1 MEFRFNVNSLFKN
14 ANVVKVT
21 PNLTPYGFNGDRRQ
35 LMYAGFI
42 PSTLC
47 SQQSQVIKQIC
58 VCFVCFHR
66 DMTTKMTEIINSM
79 GEASARAQ
87 GLNKAVTT
95 SQKLRNSDQMVYLLT
110 DNSGQK

>member
-1 MEFRFNVNSLFKN
+1 MEFRFNVNSLFRN

-35 LMYAGFI
+35 LMYDFL
-42 PSTLC
+42 PSSLYSLQSFLNHFVFFLC
-47 SQQSQVIKQIC
+47 
-58 VCFVCFHR
+58 FYR